1 MKRLV
6 LCLVQTGLLL
16 AITGFVWGQVDTAW
30 VRCYNG
36 PVNGSDQAYAVDV
49 DSAGCVYVTGASDG
63 GGQVDY
69 LTIKY
74 SPAGDTLWTKRF
86 RDTRP
91 GSYRSTAEHIRVDR
105 LGNIYVT
112 GWSGAGPVDYCT
124 IKYSPLGETLW
135 VRWLSGGQPAA
146 LEVDRDLNVYVT
158 GLRNMGVD
166 YYTVKYFPNG
176 DTAWVRLYYG
186 PGYAEDFANALAVD
200 QQGNVY
206 VAGSSYLNSSS
217 DDFCT
222 VKYAS
227 DGQEI
232 WVKRY
237 NGPANFSD
245 GASDLVLDKDG
256 NILVTGWCYRNGED
270 YNYCT
275 IKYNPLGDTLWVRE
289 YNGPPNSDD
298 VAFCLAVDDSGNV
311 YVSGWSYGI
320 GTGKDYCTIKYSPS
334 GQELWVRRY
343 NGPPGDQWDEVEAI
357 SLDSRSNVYVTGVSY
372 GLGSYRDYCTIKYSS
387 AGTEEWV
394 ARHNGTADSVDNPR
408 DLTVDSSGNIY
419 VTGFVI
425 NTGASYDYCTIKYAQ
440 LSGVGELT
448 SHALTASRSLLRI
461 QPNPFSSFT
470 TIPGYEK
477 ESFALYNVSGRK
489 VGVYQGSRIGW
500 DVSLGVYFLRA
511 EKGDRRPVRIVKLR

>member
-1 MKRLV
+1 MAGV
-6 LCLVQTGLLL
+6 LL
-16 AITGFVWGQVDTAW
+16 AIGGEAFAQVDTAW

-74 SPAGDTLWTKRF
+74 SPAGETLWTRRF

-112 GWSGAGPVDYCT
+112 GWSGGGLVNYCT

-135 VRWLSGGQPAA
+135 VRWLSEGWPTD
-146 LEVDRDLNVYVT
+146 LEVDRNLNVYVT
-158 GLRNMGVD
+158 GWEGGQNPGGD
-166 YYTVKYFPNG
+166 YCTVKYYPNG
-176 DTAWVRLYYG
+176 DTAWVRRYDG
-186 PGYAEDFANALAVD
+186 GDARGDFANALAVD
-200 QQGNVY
+200 QQGDIY
-206 VAGSSYLNSSS
+206 VTGRSHAVTNY

-227 DGQEI
+227 DGQEV

-245 GASDLVLDKDG
+245 GANDLALDKYG
-256 NILVTGWCYRNGED
+256 NILVTGWCYRNGEG

-275 IKYNPLGDTLWVRE
+275 IKYSPLGDTLWVRE
-289 YNGPPNSDD
+289 YNGPPNSNDE
-298 VAFCLAVDDSGNV
+298 ATCLAVDDSGNV

-320 GTGKDYCTIKYSPS
+320 GTGKDYCTVKYTPT

-343 NGPPGDQWDEVEAI
+343 NGPPGDQWEEVKAI
-357 SLDSRSNVYVTGVSY
+357 SLDPQRNVYVTGFSY
-372 GLGSYRDYCTIKYSS
+372 GLGTYSDYCTIKYSS

-394 ARHNGTADSVDNPR
+394 ARHNGTADSFETASGLAVDGA
-408 DLTVDSSGNIY
+408 GNVY

-425 NTGASYDYCTIKYAQ
+425 NTGSSFDYCTIKYAQ
-440 LSGVGELT
+440 RSGVGELT

-461 QPNPFSSFT
+461 QPNPFT
-470 TIPGYEK
+470 
-477 ESFALYNVSGRK
+477 SFASVPGHEAERFGLYDISGRK
-489 VGVYQGSRIGW
+489 VGVYRGDRIG
-500 DVSLGVYFLRA
+500 SGLSAGVYFLRPQEGNA
-511 EKGDRRPVRIVKLR
+511 KPVRVVKVR